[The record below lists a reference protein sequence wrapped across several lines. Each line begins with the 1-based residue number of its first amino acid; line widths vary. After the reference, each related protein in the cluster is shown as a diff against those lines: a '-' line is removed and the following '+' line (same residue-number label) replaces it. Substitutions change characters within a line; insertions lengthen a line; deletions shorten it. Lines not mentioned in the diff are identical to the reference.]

1 MNIHMNTYEIT
12 YEMIPLRY
20 VSESMLDFF
29 QNIPNKIT
37 VQQIWPR
44 IRESHTVHLEIRN
57 MKHVYS
63 RRS

>member
-1 MNIHMNTYEIT
+1 MNIHMNT

-20 VSESMLDFF
+20 VSSESMLDFF

-44 IRESHTVHLEIRN
+44 
-57 MKHVYS
+57 
-63 RRS
+63 RSEKVIQYI